1 MFLSTTGHLL
11 TNQGNQFCIGIM
23 RDPLFNDECLSCMFT
38 IIIGTE
44 STSPVS
50 FIIEYQEY
58 SGYHETLRNKP
69 FAQIFRKYSV
79 SDSYSVQ
86 TSDYNYRE
94 KGICISTNGSEPLFI
109 IYYFYSGDTTSS
121 YLALPYQQLLTDEY
135 NYVALS
141 SKSSDRKYW
150 SGFLLVGIMNN
161 TTVTIYPSIVLN
173 IPQDT
178 QNKSS
183 INIRVQPGENHT
195 VILHRKQTLY
205 VGKNISSDITGTRI
219 VSDKPLTVISGH
231 EAGSVPSDGT
241 LEPMAQQIPPT
252 QLWGDTFLIVPFAGH
267 DKGQYI
273 KVLASLDNTKLIYN
287 CREFQNEIIICASDF
302 HQFFV
307 PSDTYCYLESNN
319 SVLVGQFA
327 ASPSENTDGD
337 TTMVLVASLDQYSS
351 SLLFSTLNGNTKN
364 NLNHYISISVP
375 IKYYQPNSILY
386 DDNMISAQWTAIYD
400 SGDTIVGYGCSFEV
414 LKGLHNVTHL
424 DSEGRLFVMVY
435 GFGTGHAYAY
445 PAGFTFSSEGGQL
458 IIFSISYIYTSCHF
472 STGIEIFNRYLYN
485 H

>member
-1 MFLSTTGHLL
+1 MYFIISVFLSTTGHQL

-23 RDPLFNDECLSCMFT
+23 RDPLFNVDCFVSCMFT

-44 STSPVS
+44 STSPVA
-50 FIIEYQEY
+50 FTIEYQEY
-58 SGYHETLRNKP
+58 TEYHKTVRNKP
-69 FAQIFRKYSV
+69 FAQVFLKYSA

-86 TSDYNYRE
+86 TSDYINRE
-94 KGICISTNGSEPLFI
+94 KGICISSNGSEPLFI
-109 IYYFYSGDTTSS
+109 IYYFYFGGVTSS
-121 YLALPYQQLLTDEY
+121 YLALPYQELLTDEY
-135 NYVALS
+135 NYFALS
-141 SKSSDRKYW
+141 SRSSDDTYW
-150 SGFLLVGIMNN
+150 SGFLLVGIKNN

-183 INIRVQPGENHT
+183 INKLVKPGEIHT

-205 VGKNISSDITGTRI
+205 LGKNISSDITGTRI

-241 LEPMAQQIPPT
+241 LEPMAQQLPPT

-287 CREFQNEIIICASDF
+287 CGEFQNETIICASEF

-307 PSDTYCYLESNN
+307 PSDTYCYLEANN
-319 SVLVGQFA
+319 SALVGQFP
-327 ASPSENTDGD
+327 ASPNENTDGD
-337 TTMVLVASLDQYSS
+337 TTMVLVASLNQYSN
-351 SLLFSTLNGNTKN
+351 SLLFSTLNGTTED

-375 IKYYQPNSILY
+375 IEYYQPNSILY
-386 DDNMISAQWTAIYD
+386 DDNMIYAQWTAIYD

-424 DSEGRLFVMVY
+424 DSKGRLFVMVY
-435 GFGTGHAYAY
+435 GFGTGRAYAY
-445 PAGFTFSSEGGQL
+445 PAGFTFSSERG
-458 IIFSISYIYTSCHF
+458 
-472 STGIEIFNRYLYN
+472 
-485 H
+485 